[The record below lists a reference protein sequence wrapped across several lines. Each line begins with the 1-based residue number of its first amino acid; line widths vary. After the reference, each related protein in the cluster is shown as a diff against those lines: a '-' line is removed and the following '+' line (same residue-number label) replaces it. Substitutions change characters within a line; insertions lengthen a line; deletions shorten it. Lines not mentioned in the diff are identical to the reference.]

1 MNKLTKEHLRLMR
14 DEEGN
19 HRIMLMQNT
28 TGNYLHTD
36 LKMPVNDALLVREL
50 LLDQEFTSQD
60 VSLKED
66 DGYYRI
72 ILKVKN
78 VNDEEIIF
86 HGRKLNLNDAVYEI
100 DELIS

>member
-1 MNKLTKEHLRLMR
+1 MR